1 MSFLG
6 GAECSTGRNPLAQL
20 TKTFTQVDHSLQQDR
35 MVAGKPMAASGG
47 LRTQGGEMGQMD
59 SQFNDFHAAQNANS
73 AFDFGDMRAGLE
85 DFRHHAPMHSGPMT
99 ADTWAAEFNTL
110 TPMEQARMPPALRP
124 GPEFNPAEF
133 EAFQHQARMQN
144 TRMGTPTA
152 APAAQTQFY
161 RPQQFQGYQHFNNLG
176 RFHNHTPLH
185 VHSPPAVQQ
194 QQHQQQGKGKER
206 MVELDEQNWAAQ
218 FEAMEKAEVLD
229 EETMNK
235 NIDAELQQHGEDGM
249 FEDFQSVWK
258 GIQDEQLAN
267 GLTDINPEWISEF
280 DSQKTWST
288 DLSSTKSM
296 PNSGEYLFEQ
306 DNPYMSLDD
315 PFQEGKRLME
325 TGGNLSLA
333 ALAFEAAVQ
342 KKADHVEAWTY
353 LGSCQAQNEKETPAI
368 RALETALRLDPQ
380 NLNAMMGLAVSY
392 TNEGYD
398 TTAYSI
404 LERWLGTKYPELT
417 RDSPPTTNVDRQ
429 ALHQRV
435 IDLFIRAAQLSPEG
449 QQMDSDVQ
457 VGLGV
462 LFYGDEEYDK
472 AVDCFN
478 AALIYD
484 YDARDKNHLL
494 WNRLGATL
502 ANSGRSEEAI
512 NAYERALT
520 INPNFVR
527 ARYNLGVSCINIGCF
542 EQAAQHL
549 LGALAMHKVAE
560 DKARSDAQSMGMDP
574 DRITHNQS
582 TNLFDTLR
590 RVFSQM
596 GRKDLAD
603 KVMNGMDVDIFRQE
617 FDF

>member
-1 MSFLG
+1 MSFG

-20 TKTFTQVDHSLQQDR
+20 AKIHDD
-35 MVAGKPMAASGG
+35 KPMQRDRLVG
-47 LRTQGGEMGQMD
+47 LPIAPDGNLRSIPTMSAMD
-59 SQFNDFHAAQNANS
+59 QKLMDEYLNQQSAND
-73 AFDFGDMRAGLE
+73 AFAFGDLRHHLE
-85 DFRHHAPMHSGPMT
+85 DIHHLPAAPSGPMN
-99 ADTWAAEFNTL
+99 ANWAAEFAAM
-110 TPMEQARMPPALRP
+110 PAHEQARIDPAFRP
-124 GPEFNPAEF
+124 GPQFDAAEF
-133 EAFQHQARMQN
+133 AQFQHQAQLQE
-144 TRMGTPTA
+144 TRLVTPTA
-152 APAAQTQFY
+152 VAGVQKQFY
-161 RPQQFQGYQHFNNLG
+161 RPQQFQGYQHFG
-176 RFHNHTPLH
+176 RFHAHSPLH
-185 VHSPPAVQQ
+185 VHKPPVQQQ
-194 QQHQQQGKGKER
+194 QQHQHQQQPQGKGKER
-206 MVELDEQNWAAQ
+206 MTELDDANWAAQ
-218 FEAMEKAEVLD
+218 FAELEKAEQAED
-229 EETMNK
+229 EAAAK
-235 NIDAELQQHGEDGM
+235 SIDAELQQQDEAGM
-249 FEDFQSVWK
+249 FGDFHEVWGSIEK
-258 GIQDEQLAN
+258 EQLAN
-267 GLTDINPEWISEF
+267 GLTDINLEWVSQF
-280 DSQKTWST
+280 DSQQTWSS

-296 PNSGEYLFEQ
+296 PNSGEYMFEP
-306 DNPYMSLDD
+306 DNPYMTLDD
-315 PFQEGKRLME
+315 PFLEGKRLME

-342 KKADHVEAWTY
+342 QKSDHIEAWTM

-368 RALETALRLDPQ
+368 RALETALRLDPK

-398 TTAYSI
+398 TTAYAI
-404 LERWLGTKYPELT
+404 LERWISTKYPELT
-417 RDSPPTTNVDRQ
+417 KDSPPTTTVDRQ

-435 IDLFIRAAQLSPEG
+435 TDLFIRAAQLSPEG
-449 QQMDSDVQ
+449 QGMDSDVQ

-478 AALIYD
+478 AALIHD

-527 ARYNLGVSCINIGCF
+527 ARYNLGVSCINIGCY

-560 DKARSDAQSMGMDP
+560 DKARNDAKSMGMDP

-582 TNLFDTLR
+582 TNLYDTLR

-596 GRKDLAD
+596 GRRDLAD
-603 KVMNGMDVDIFRQE
+603 MVMSGMDVDVFRGE
-617 FDF
+617 FEF

>member
-35 MVAGKPMAASGG
+35 MMGQPMTLGGG
-47 LRTQGGEMGQMD
+47 LRTQGEMGQMD
-59 SQFNDFHAAQNANS
+59 SQFNDFHAQQSANN
-73 AFDFGDMRAGLE
+73 AFDFQDMRANLD
-85 DFRHHAPMHSGPMT
+85 DFRHHAPMPSRPIT
-99 ADTWAAEFNTL
+99 VENWAAEFSTL
-110 TPMEQARMPPALRP
+110 SPMEQARMPQALRP

-133 EAFQHQARMQN
+133 EAFQQQARMQN
-144 TRMGTPTA
+144 ARMGTPTA
-152 APAAQTQFY
+152 PAAQPQFY

-185 VHSPPAVQQ
+185 VHAPPAVQQ
-194 QQHQQQGKGKER
+194 QQQQQGKGKEK
-206 MVELDEQNWAAQ
+206 MVELDDQNWAAQ
-218 FEAMEKAEVLD
+218 FEAIDKAGALD

-235 NIDAELQQHGEDGM
+235 NIDVELTQQDDSGM
-249 FEDFQSVWK
+249 FEHFQSVWN
-258 GIQDEQLAN
+258 GIQDEQAAN

-280 DSQKTWST
+280 DSSKPWST

-296 PNSGEYLFEQ
+296 PNGGEYMFEQ
-306 DNPYMSLDD
+306 DNPYMTLDD
-315 PFQEGKRLME
+315 PFAEGKRLME

-342 KKADHVEAWTY
+342 QKADHVEAWTL

-398 TTAYSI
+398 TTAYST
-404 LERWLGTKYPELT
+404 LERWIGTKYPQLT
-417 RDSPPTTNVDRQ
+417 KDAPPTTNVDRQ

-435 IDLFIRAAQLSPEG
+435 IDLFIQAAQLSPEG

-560 DKARSDAQSMGMDP
+560 DKARDDARNLGMDP
-574 DRITHNQS
+574 DKITHNQS

-603 KVMNGMDVDIFRQE
+603 KVMNGMDVDVFRNE
-617 FDF
+617 FEF